1 MISSMGTSRN
11 MSCRVLHL
19 ALVWRCS
26 SSQQHS
32 FALLASTR
40 KTKRTSRT
48 RKPRKTR
55 KTRKTR
61 NRRRRRKNGKERQ
74 IKIFLACLQWPWP
87 GCRDWLFRQAV
98 SVMAAKRLV
107 VQTYTAG
114 MTMAYGRLWKQR
126 HGRRGHEKP
135 MIICQQVSGSTVAR
149 RPDAVDEGY
158 V

>member
-1 MISSMGTSRN
+1 MGTSRN

-61 NRRRRRKNGKERQ
+61 NRRRRRRKSGKERQ
-74 IKIFLACLQWPWP
+74 IKRFLACLQWPWP